1 MFFLV
6 KRKTPAKIF
15 GKATAASKFGNKL
28 PFLKIF
34 IHWKFQLTFG
44 TERNLLVYIHRYPF
58 K

>member
-34 IHWKFQLTFG
+34 IYWKFQLTFG
-44 TERNLLVYIHRYPF
+44 TERNLLVYIST
-58 K
+58 